1 MAERPAASRRLALAF
16 LTLASLLL
24 LLALALFFR

>member
-1 MAERPAASRRLALAF
+1 MPERSAAPRRLALAF
-16 LTLASLLL
+16 LTLASLLV